1 MFLGFISYITT
12 LLAIK
17 PILPENVYLYT
28 AIIIFLFF
36 FSMIVCFG
44 LVDLKREVKWQEKCI
59 IVIVGIIS
67 FWVTYLNFNA
77 TATDSKSM
85 NIIIILIC

>member
-1 MFLGFISYITT
+1 
-12 LLAIK
+12 
-17 PILPENVYLYT
+17 
-28 AIIIFLFF
+28 
-36 FSMIVCFG
+36 MIVCFG

-85 NIIIILIC
+85 NIIINLIC